1 MAQWRVRALTSHLCG
16 LSLYLGVVGI
26 CGLSLLL
33 VLSLAPR
40 GFSSGTPVFLSPQE
54 PTRPNSNS
62 IWNARTHFNEFLKS
76 PSISWVN
83 KYQFDC
89 DGGDYDDD
97 SGGDEDSDDNV
108 DDGVMVMFN
117 MRVRMM
123 MMMMMMKMTMIMPTI
138 MMVMLMILFINN
150 GDNDDGNSVDDAG
163 NDGDVDGHD
172 VDDNDNDGGDVD
184 DSGCQ

>member
-1 MAQWRVRALTSHLCG
+1 MRALTSHQCG
-16 LSLYLGVVGI
+16 LSLYLGVAAI

-40 GFSSGTPVFLSPQE
+40 GFSSGIPVFPSPQE
-54 PTRPNSNS
+54 QTRPNCNS
-62 IWNARTHFNEFLKS
+62 IWNARTHLNEFLKS

-83 KYQFDC
+83 KYQFDR

-108 DDGVMVMFN
+108 DDGVMMMFN
-117 MRVRMM
+117 MPVRM

-150 GDNDDGNSVDDAG
+150 GDNDDGNSVDAG

-172 VDDNDNDGGDVD
+172 VDDNDNDGGNVD

>member
-1 MAQWRVRALTSHLCG
+1 MRALTSHQCG
-16 LSLYLGVVGI
+16 LSLYLGVAGI

-40 GFSSGTPVFLSPQE
+40 GFSPGTPVFPSPQE

-83 KYQFDC
+83 KYQFDR

-117 MRVRMM
+117 MPVRM
-123 MMMMMMKMTMIMPTI
+123 MMMMMMKMTMIMLTI
-138 MMVMLMILFINN
+138 MMVMLIILGVNN
-150 GDNDDGNSVDDAG
+150 GDNNDGNRVDNAG

-172 VDDNDNDGGDVD
+172 VDANDNDGGDFD
-184 DSGCQ
+184 DSACQLWRW

>member
-1 MAQWRVRALTSHLCG
+1 MRALTSHQCG
-16 LSLYLGVVGI
+16 LSLYLGVAGI

-33 VLSLAPR
+33 GLSLAPR
-40 GFSSGTPVFLSPQE
+40 GFSPGTPVFPSPQA
-54 PTRPNSNS
+54 PTRPNYNS
-62 IWNARTHFNEFLKS
+62 IWNARTHLNEFLKS

-83 KYQFDC
+83 KYQFDR

-108 DDGVMVMFN
+108 DGVMVMFN
-117 MRVRMM
+117 MPVR

-184 DSGCQ
+184 DSACQLWRW

>member
-1 MAQWRVRALTSHLCG
+1 MSQWRVGALTSHQCG
-16 LSLYLGVVGI
+16 LSLYLGVAGI

-33 VLSLAPR
+33 VLFLAPR
-40 GFSSGTPVFLSPQE
+40 GFSPGTPVFPSPQE
-54 PTRPNSNS
+54 PTRPNFNS
-62 IWNARTHFNEFLKS
+62 IWTARTHLNEFLKS

-83 KYQFDC
+83 KYQFDR
-89 DGGDYDDD
+89 DGGGYDDD

-117 MRVRMM
+117 MPVRMI
-123 MMMMMMKMTMIMPTI
+123 MMMMKMTMIMPTI

-150 GDNDDGNSVDDAG
+150 GDNDDGNSDDDAG

>member
-1 MAQWRVRALTSHLCG
+1 MSQWRVRPLTSHQCG
-16 LSLYLGVVGI
+16 LCSYLGVAAI

-40 GFSSGTPVFLSPQE
+40 GFSSGIPVFPSPQE

-62 IWNARTHFNEFLKS
+62 IWNARTHLNEFLKS

-89 DGGDYDDD
+89 DGGDED
-97 SGGDEDSDDNV
+97 GGDNV
-108 DDGVMVMFN
+108 GDGVMVMFN
-117 MRVRMM
+117 TPVRMM
-123 MMMMMMKMTMIMPTI
+123 MMMVMIKMTMI
-138 MMVMLMILFINN
+138 NYA
-150 GDNDDGNSVDDAG
+150 DN
-163 NDGDVDGHD
+163 NDGDVG
-172 VDDNDNDGGDVD
+172 